1 MKTWLFSTPL
11 VAAAGAIF
19 CLCPVL
25 ASDTNQ
31 ASGQTAADPATD
43 PAVAET
49 GAQTTTAAP
58 ATAPAAARDT
68 SAVKVPY
75 GVDDILKLSR
85 AQVSEAVTLNYIQ
98 NSGTI
103 YGLSAKD
110 IVYLKSEGVSDNVIN
125 AMQDQRKRAMESAAQ
140 STAAASPAVQVYSGT
155 PAAAAAP
162 VYAPA
167 PIYVQEPL
175 YSEPI
180 ATSEPEYVPSS
191 SVYVIH
197 YPSETSPS
205 YTYASS
211 YPQYA
216 YAGSY
221 AVYGGP
227 GPFRPAS
234 FGPALRGGAGRVYHF
249 GGGRGASGSH
259 AGGGHAAGGSHG
271 HSGHHR

>member
-31 ASGQTAADPATD
+31 ASGQAATV

-49 GAQTTTAAP
+49 GAQITTSAP
-58 ATAPAAARDT
+58 ATATAAARDT

-85 AQVSEAVTLNYIQ
+85 AQVSEDVTLNYIQ

-110 IVYLKSEGVSDNVIN
+110 IVYLKSEGVSDKVIN
-125 AMQDQRKRAMESAAQ
+125 AMQDQRKRAMESVAQ

-155 PAAAAAP
+155 PAAAAP
-162 VYAPA
+162 VYAPE

-175 YSEPI
+175 YFEPI
-180 ATSEPEYVPSS
+180 ATPEPEYVPSS

-197 YPSETSPS
+197 YPSETYPR

-211 YPQYA
+211 YPSYG
-216 YAGSY
+216 YGGSY
-221 AVYGGP
+221 PVFAGP
-227 GPFRPAS
+227 GPYRPAS
-234 FGPALRGGAGRVYHF
+234 YAPALRGGSGGVYHF
-249 GGGRGASGSH
+249 GGGGGRGTSGSH
-259 AGGGHAAGGSHG
+259 AGGGHVAGGSHG

>member
-19 CLCPVL
+19 CLSPVL

-31 ASGQTAADPATD
+31 ASGQAATA

-58 ATAPAAARDT
+58 ATATVAARDA

-85 AQVSEAVTLNYIQ
+85 AQVSEDVTLNYIQ

-110 IVYLKSEGVSDNVIN
+110 IVYLKTEGVSDKVIN
-125 AMQDQRKRAMESAAQ
+125 AMQDQRKRAMDSVTQSA
-140 STAAASPAVQVYSGT
+140 AAASPAVQVYSGS

-162 VYAPA
+162 VYVPE
-167 PIYVQEPL
+167 PVFMQEPL
-175 YSEPI
+175 YFEPV
-180 ATSEPEYVPSS
+180 AVSEPEYVPAST
-191 SVYVIH
+191 VYVIH
-197 YPSETSPS
+197 YPSETYPR

-211 YPQYA
+211 YPSYG
-216 YAGSY
+216 YGGSY
-221 AVYGGP
+221 PVFAGP
-227 GPFRPAS
+227 GPYRSASYAPA
-234 FGPALRGGAGRVYHF
+234 FRGGAGGVYHF
-249 GGGRGASGSH
+249 GGGRGAGGGHSV
-259 AGGGHAAGGSHG
+259 GGGHAAGGSHG